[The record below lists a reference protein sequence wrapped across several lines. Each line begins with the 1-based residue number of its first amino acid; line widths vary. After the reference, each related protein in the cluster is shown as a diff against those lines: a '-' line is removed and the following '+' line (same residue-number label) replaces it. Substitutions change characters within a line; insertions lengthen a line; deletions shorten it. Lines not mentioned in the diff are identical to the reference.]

1 MVKAGGRPPHIEG
14 HLAMLRVIKRAL
26 LVCALAVS
34 ALSAGAYPLLANAFV
49 FDETV
54 NDEMARRLA
63 IPVYFGLPESARARL
78 PRTTDTS
85 DRLIDF
91 RHPAAL
97 KSNANVGLRLIVAK
111 RDGLARRLAQSGLV
125 QTGDIL
131 LAFRPEWGGAG
142 AYPNVQ
148 MGISHTGVAY
158 VKDGTVHNIDNPLDD
173 EFIGEGRLTE
183 LNSQF
188 YRSINLV
195 HVIRPRSLTDHQ
207 RTNIVEWAT
216 RLNAAAERIFPD
228 QIDFNQDYNDPKYKP
243 GKPLSFVK
251 RLGQIALGQKPRG
264 KIDMYCSEFAW
275 SLLAL
280 RNCDP
285 DDNVNAF
292 RSRSMPVCVTPVMQ
306 PMHATGTYV
315 GGESRNAY
323 TGLADGPLLVVS
335 SLNLPREERDRLLQ
349 SIFVADPAGMAKMSE
364 GHRDIAKKMQDRF
377 AKLESYYQS
386 AASGAWL
393 GLKARLI
400 SSAISKAIPA
410 NYSPA
415 SYLVNTLLPPDNA
428 NRTMDY
434 VATIVME

>member
-1 MVKAGGRPPHIEG
+1 
-14 HLAMLRVIKRAL
+14 MLRAIGRAL
-26 LVCALAVS
+26 LAGVLAAS
-34 ALSAGAYPLLANAFV
+34 GLGGAAGPLLANEFV
-49 FDETV
+49 FDETA
-54 NDEMARRLA
+54 NEEMARRLA
-63 IPVYFGLPESARARL
+63 IPVYFALPESARAEL
-78 PRTTDTS
+78 PRTIDTS

-91 RHPAAL
+91 RHPDSL
-97 KSNANVGLRLIVAK
+97 KSNARVGLRLIVAK
-111 RDGLARRLAQSGLV
+111 RDGLARRLATSGLV

-131 LAFRPEWGGAG
+131 LTFRPEWGGVG

-158 VKDGTVHNIDNPLDD
+158 IKDGTVHNIDNPLDD

-183 LNSQF
+183 LNSEF

-195 HVIRPRSLTDHQ
+195 HVIRPRNLTDDQ
-207 RTNIVEWAT
+207 RANIVEWAT
-216 RLNAAAERIFPD
+216 RLNAAADDIFPE
-228 QIDFNQDYNDPKYKP
+228 QIDFNEDYNDPKYRP

-280 RNCDP
+280 RDCDP

-292 RSRSMPVCVTPVMQ
+292 RSRSMPVCVTPIMQ

-335 SLNLPREERDRLLQ
+335 SLNLPRKERDRLLK
-349 SIFVADPAGMAKMSE
+349 SIFVADPEGMKKMSE
-364 GHRDIAKKMQDRF
+364 GHREIAKRMQDSF
-377 AKLESYYQS
+377 AKLDTYYQS